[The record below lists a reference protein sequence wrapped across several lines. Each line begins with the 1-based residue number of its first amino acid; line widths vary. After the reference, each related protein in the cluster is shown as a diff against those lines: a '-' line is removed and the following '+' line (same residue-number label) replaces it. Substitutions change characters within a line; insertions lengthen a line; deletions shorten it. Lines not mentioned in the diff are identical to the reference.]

1 MRSRLAIAV
10 ILWGWLLFAAWL
22 SYDYVEYGNKVFIHI
37 FKESFSYE
45 KTAFYVLIIL
55 IPFIYTF
62 LGFMINERMKLLNK
76 LESLQ
81 KHCAFAN
88 TDDLTNLLN
97 RIGFSLLVDQ
107 QFKIAN
113 RKKKGMLMVY
123 IDVSNLKKIN
133 NTFGQK
139 AGDMA
144 LTDAAN
150 IIKNTFR
157 ISDIIGRI
165 GEDEFAVLT
174 IDSSWAVADIFAI
187 RLKDNLNKFNKE
199 ITRPYKIHFNIG
211 FSYYD
216 PLNPCPLEEL
226 ISKARMYLEEEKQG
240 RQEKEILG
248 ID

>member
-1 MRSRLAIAV
+1 
-10 ILWGWLLFAAWL
+10 
-22 SYDYVEYGNKVFIHI
+22 
-37 FKESFSYE
+37 
-45 KTAFYVLIIL
+45 
-55 IPFIYTF
+55 
-62 LGFMINERMKLLNK
+62 MINERMKLLNK

-81 KHCAFAN
+81 KQRAFAN

-113 RKKKGMLMVY
+113 RKKKGMLLIY

-133 NTFGQK
+133 NIFGQK

-144 LTDAAN
+144 LADSAN

-199 ITRPYKIHFNIG
+199 ITRPYKIYFNIG

-216 PLNPCPLEEL
+216 PLNPCSLEEL
-226 ISKARMYLEEEKQG
+226 ILKARTYLEEEKQG
-240 RQEKEILG
+240 KQVKEILG